1 MTSCPVPRQDG
12 GATPAL
18 CLSAR
23 PARVHA
29 HAAQRA
35 ARRSVN
41 RVSKIIVRLR
51 RTIVG
56 ATHCRREHDE
66 SVPADMIHLLHRT
79 VLQSRG
85 HRRRHG
91 WSASC
96 ATRLSSSVRGP
107 MWRLVRRRLRA
118 GQYAQKC
125 AIFELFF
132 MESCSFRERA
142 FGNEPST
149 GPWICHQIPKSTYRT
164 CCTKSEQGKRMVL
177 LPCY

>member
-35 ARRSVN
+35 ARRSAN
-41 RVSKIIVRLR
+41 RVSKIVVRLR

-66 SVPADMIHLLHRT
+66 SVPADMIHLLQTDGPAKPRPPPPTLGAPRAH
-79 VLQSRG
+79 
-85 HRRRHG
+85 
-91 WSASC
+91 
-96 ATRLSSSVRGP
+96 SSSVRSHVSA
-107 MWRLVRRRLRA
+107 LVRRRLRA